1 MCVYMCVISVVIHS
15 FIHLFI
21 PFPGER
27 LSWEALGCTVLWAL
41 LPAASGYWYLRDC
54 PHQKRWKKKIA
65 QKFCLLKLQK
75 GTCSSTFCAVFCF
88 TGFLTGEE
96 TKPSLWLPGRHYV
109 LTAWSVA
116 SVAMY
121 DQLMAFWTSALA
133 TQSVVQGSAEPLGSL
148 RASKFISST
157 PNSLD

>member
-1 MCVYMCVISVVIHS
+1 MCVYVCDFCSYSFIHS
-15 FIHLFI
+15 FIYS
-21 PFPGER
+21 FPWRGAQLGSPGMHSVMSPTPSSLWLLIFKG
-27 LSWEALGCTVLWAL
+27 LSSSKEV
-41 LPAASGYWYLRDC
+41 
-54 PHQKRWKKKIA
+54 KKKIA

-75 GTCSSTFCAVFCF
+75 GTCSNTFCAVFCF

-96 TKPSLWLPGRHYV
+96 TKRSLWLPGRHYV

-133 TQSVVQGSAEPLGSL
+133 TQSVFQGSAEPLGSL
-148 RASKFISST
+148 RDSKFISST